1 MIFVKAKD
9 FKNALKNEFVERV
22 KKKEDKISY
31 SDWRDFMLLPDEC
44 DILIQEYLTAHD
56 FIVYMTYSQKNSQK
70 EKEFTQK
77 KNPCFVNWLNRKYFS
92 SSTEGKESTMNDSAF
107 NNAAQTLSFAVDNA
121 KIQWDKLTNTTDACQ
136 DAFSIHSTVDG
147 PIVATVSPDDFS
159 KWVTIDRST
168 SDYWGTVISDN
179 KTTTWATTNPNITFI
194 EDSYCKKSECPL
206 NKKEKKEDMNITK
219 NFDFGPCTNDNVRM
233 SMYGLAVKNTAGS
246 WVSYNKDSK
255 QIIDVDVLNFD
266 GRQFLFKMPVAID
279 KIAVGDIVIHHRVPM
294 FVTEVVDGNI
304 TAVDAVAGEV
314 KHIIPTTNMF
324 GFNFVTKVV
333 SLMDVYSQAPT
344 ADQPFGNL
352 LPLLMLNDKG
362 DMDTATMLMLF
373 SMNGGMKFDTSNPML
388 MYLLLKDGNG
398 KDLLPFLL
406 MSQKN

>member
-9 FKNALKNEFVERV
+9 FKDALTKEFTKCV
-22 KKKEDKISY
+22 KKKADKISY
-31 SDWRDFMLLPDEC
+31 SDWRDFMRLPDTC
-44 DILIQEYLTAHD
+44 DIAIDKHFTALDLTIFITYLQG
-56 FIVYMTYSQKNSQK
+56 IR
-70 EKEFTQK
+70 KEFTCK
-77 KNPCFVNWLNRKYFS
+77 KTPYFVDWLVKKYFS
-92 SSTEGKESTMNDSAF
+92 SSTEGKENAVNFNDM
-107 NNAAQTLSFAVDNA
+107 AQTLSSTVDNA
-121 KIQWDKLTNTTDACQ
+121 KIQWDKLTNTADACQ
-136 DAFSIHSTVDG
+136 NTFSIQ
-147 PIVATVSPDDFS
+147 ATAGNSIIATINPDDFS
-159 KWVTIDRST
+159 KWITIDPNNS
-168 SDYWGTVISDN
+168 I
-179 KTTTWATTNPNITFI
+179 TTRTTTNPNVAFI

-279 KIAVGDIVIHHRVPM
+279 KIAVGDIVIHNRVPM
-294 FVTEVVDGNI
+294 FVTDVVDGNI

-352 LPLLMLNDKG
+352 LPLLMMNDKG
-362 DMDTATMLMLF
+362 DMDVATMLILF
-373 SMNGGMKFDTSNPML
+373 NMNGGMRFDTSNPML
-388 MYLLLKDGNG
+388 MYLLLKDGNS

>member
-9 FKNALKNEFVERV
+9 FKGALTNEFTKCV
-22 KKKEDKISY
+22 KKKADKISY
-31 SDWRDFMLLPDEC
+31 SDWRDFMRLPDTC
-44 DILIQEYLTAHD
+44 DIAIDEHFTALDVTIFITYLNGT
-56 FIVYMTYSQKNSQK
+56 Q
-70 EKEFTQK
+70 KEFTCK
-77 KNPCFVNWLNRKYFS
+77 KTPCFVDWLVKKYFS
-92 SSTEGKESTMNDSAF
+92 SSTEGKENAVNFNDM
-107 NNAAQTLSFAVDNA
+107 AQTLSFTVDNA
-121 KIQWDKLTNTTDACQ
+121 KIQWDKLTNTTDSCK
-136 DAFSIHSTVDG
+136 DTFSIYATADS
-147 PIVATVSPDDFS
+147 PIVATVDQDDYS
-159 KWVTIDRST
+159 KWLTINPNNS
-168 SDYWGTVISDN
+168 
-179 KTTTWATTNPNITFI
+179 TTTWTTTNPNIAFV

-279 KIAVGDIVIHHRVPM
+279 KIAVGDIVIHNRVPM
-294 FVTEVVDGNI
+294 FVTDVVDGNI

-352 LPLLMLNDKG
+352 LPLLMMNDKG
-362 DMDTATMLMLF
+362 DMDIATMLMLF
-373 SMNGGMKFDTSNPML
+373 NMNGGMKLDTSNPML
-388 MYLLLKDGNG
+388 MYLLLKDGNN